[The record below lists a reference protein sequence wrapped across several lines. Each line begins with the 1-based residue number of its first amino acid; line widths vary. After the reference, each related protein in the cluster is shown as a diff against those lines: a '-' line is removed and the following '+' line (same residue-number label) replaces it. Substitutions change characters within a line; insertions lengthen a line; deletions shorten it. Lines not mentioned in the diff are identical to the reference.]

1 MKIFRRSLKRE
12 LAQIA
17 GAVFVTLFTVMAT
30 TQSIRLLGDAASG
43 RLASEA
49 VLALLGFSALNYLP
63 VLLSLTVFMSVLLV
77 VSRQYRD
84 SEMVVWFASGQS
96 LTAWLVP
103 VAGFAAPFVFIIAV
117 LSLGVSPWALSQAER
132 YKERME
138 ARDDAAR
145 ISPGAFK
152 ESAGGER
159 VFFVETIAGDAVNV
173 QNVFISS
180 VEKGRLGVMVSRRG
194 FTEIA
199 ENGDKFL
206 VMVDGRRYEGEP
218 GRLDF
223 RMMDFAR
230 YAVRVQQKSE
240 RAAPEATPKQL
251 TTARLLAE
259 RGNANLGEL
268 LWRIGLPISAATLAM
283 LAIPLAFVN
292 PRVGRSVN
300 LVLALLIYLVYSNC
314 LSITQAWVAQGR
326 VSFDSAWWLVHVAMV
341 LLLLVLFY
349 RRLAVNSVFRA
360 FARA

>member
-1 MKIFRRSLKRE
+1 MIFRRALQRE
-12 LAQIA
+12 LAQVA

-43 RLASEA
+43 KLASEA

-77 VSRQYRD
+77 ISRQYKD

-96 LTAWLVP
+96 LTAWVWP
-103 VAGFAAPFVFIIAV
+103 VLGFAAPFVLIVAV
-117 LSLGVSPWALSQAER
+117 LSLLVSPWANNQAER
-132 YKERME
+132 YKERVE

-145 ISPGAFK
+145 IAPGAFK

-159 VFFVETIAGDAVNV
+159 VFFVESIDGDATNV

-180 VEKGRLGVMVSRRG
+180 VQQGKLGVMVSRRG

-199 ENGDKFL
+199 PNGDKFL
-206 VMVDGRRYEGEP
+206 VMVNGRRYEGDP
-218 GRLDF
+218 GRLDYKL
-223 RMMDFAR
+223 MDFER
-230 YAVRVQQKSE
+230 YSVRVQQKSD
-240 RAAPEATPKQL
+240 RAEPESSPKQL
-251 TTARLLAE
+251 STAQLLLL
-259 RGNANLGEL
+259 RNNPNKGEF
-268 LWRIGLPISAATLAM
+268 LWRIGLPLSALTLAL

-300 LVLALLIYLVYSNC
+300 LLLAFLIYLVYSNC
-314 LSITQAWVAQGR
+314 ISISQAWVAQGR
-326 VSFDSAWWLVHVAMV
+326 VGFHTAWWLVHVAMV
-341 LLLLVLFY
+341 VLLLGLFY

>member
-1 MKIFRRSLKRE
+1 MIFRRALQRE
-12 LAQIA
+12 LTQVA

-43 RLASEA
+43 KLASEA

-77 VSRQYRD
+77 ISRQYKD

-96 LTAWLVP
+96 LTAWVWP
-103 VAGFAAPFVFIIAV
+103 VLGFAAPFVLIVAV
-117 LSLGVSPWALSQAER
+117 LSLLVSPWANNQAER
-132 YKERME
+132 YKERVE

-145 ISPGAFK
+145 IAPGAFK

-159 VFFVETIAGDAVNV
+159 VFFVESIDGDASNV

-180 VEKGRLGVMVSRRG
+180 VEQGRLGVMVSRRG

-199 ENGDKFL
+199 PNGDKFL
-206 VMVDGRRYEGEP
+206 VMVNGRRYEGEP
-218 GRLDF
+218 GRLDYKL
-223 RMMDFAR
+223 MDFER
-230 YAVRVQQKSE
+230 YAVRVQRKSE
-240 RAAPEATPKQL
+240 RAEPETAPKQQS
-251 TTARLLAE
+251 TAQLLML
-259 RGNANLGEL
+259 RSNPNKGEF
-268 LWRIGLPISAATLAM
+268 LWRIGLPLSALTLSL

-300 LVLALLIYLVYSNC
+300 LILAFLIYLVYSN
-314 LSITQAWVAQGR
+314 SISISQAWVAQGR
-326 VSFDSAWWLVHVAMV
+326 VGFHTAWWLVHVAMV
-341 LLLLVLFY
+341 LLLLGLFF
-349 RRLAVNSVFRA
+349 RRLAVNPVFRA

>member
-1 MKIFRRSLKRE
+1 MKIFRGSIKRE
-12 LAQIA
+12 LAQVA
-17 GAVFVTLFTVMAT
+17 GAVFVTLFTVLAT
-30 TQSIRLLGDAASG
+30 TQSIRLLGEAAAG

-49 VLALLGFSALNYLP
+49 VVALLGFSTLGSLP
-63 VLLSLTVFMSVLLV
+63 VLLSLTVFLSVLLV

-96 LTAWLVP
+96 LTAWLAP
-103 VAGFAAPFVFIIAV
+103 VLAFAAPFVILIGA
-117 LSLGVSPWALSQAER
+117 LSLGVSPWAAAQAER
-132 YKERME
+132 YKERLE

-145 ISPGAFK
+145 ITPGAFK

-159 VFFVETIAGDAVNV
+159 VFFVETVAGDEVNV

-180 VEKGRLGVMVSRRG
+180 VERGRSGVMVSRRG

-199 ENGDKFL
+199 ANGDKFL
-206 VMVDGRRYEGEP
+206 VMVDGRRYEGVP

-223 RMMDFAR
+223 RVMDFSR
-230 YAVRVQQKSE
+230 YAVRVQQKADRE
-240 RAAPEATPKQL
+240 APASTPKQL
-251 TTARLLAE
+251 STLTLVTR
-259 RGNANLGEL
+259 RSDANDGEL
-268 LWRIGLPISAATLAM
+268 VWRIGLPLSAATLAM

-326 VSFDSAWWLVHVAMV
+326 IGFASAWWLVHLAMV
-341 LLLLVLFY
+341 ALLLALYY

>member
-1 MKIFRRSLKRE
+1 MIFRRALQRE
-12 LAQIA
+12 LAQVA

-43 RLASEA
+43 KLASEA

-77 VSRQYRD
+77 ISRQYKD
-84 SEMVVWFASGQS
+84 SEMVVWFASGQA
-96 LTAWLVP
+96 LTAWVWP
-103 VAGFAAPFVFIIAV
+103 VLGFAAPFVLIVAV
-117 LSLGVSPWALSQAER
+117 LSLLVSPWANNQAER
-132 YKERME
+132 YKERVE

-145 ISPGAFK
+145 IAPGAFK

-159 VFFVETIAGDAVNV
+159 VFFVESIDGDATNV

-180 VEKGRLGVMVSRRG
+180 VQQGKLGVMVSRRG

-199 ENGDKFL
+199 PNGDKFL
-206 VMVDGRRYEGEP
+206 VMVNGRRYEGDP
-218 GRLDF
+218 GRLDYKL
-223 RMMDFAR
+223 MDFER
-230 YAVRVQQKSE
+230 YSVRVQQKSD
-240 RAAPEATPKQL
+240 RAEPESSPKQL
-251 TTARLLAE
+251 STAELLLL
-259 RGNANLGEL
+259 RNNPNKGEF
-268 LWRIGLPISAATLAM
+268 LWRIGLPLSALTLAL

-300 LVLALLIYLVYSNC
+300 LLLAFLIYLVYSNC
-314 LSITQAWVAQGR
+314 ISISQAWVAQGR
-326 VSFDSAWWLVHVAMV
+326 VGFHTAWWLVHVAMV
-341 LLLLVLFY
+341 VLLLGLFY

>member
-1 MKIFRRSLKRE
+1 MIFRRALQRE
-12 LAQIA
+12 LAQVA

-43 RLASEA
+43 KLASEA

-77 VSRQYRD
+77 ISRQYKD

-96 LTAWLVP
+96 LTAWVWP
-103 VAGFAAPFVFIIAV
+103 VLGFAAPFVLIVAV
-117 LSLGVSPWALSQAER
+117 LSLLVSPWANNQAER
-132 YKERME
+132 YKERVE

-145 ISPGAFK
+145 IAPGAFK

-159 VFFVETIAGDAVNV
+159 VFFVESIDGDASNV

-180 VEKGRLGVMVSRRG
+180 VEQGRLGVMVSRRG

-199 ENGDKFL
+199 PNGDKFL
-206 VMVDGRRYEGEP
+206 VMVNGRRYEGEP
-218 GRLDF
+218 GRLDYKL
-223 RMMDFAR
+223 MDFER
-230 YAVRVQQKSE
+230 YAVRVQRKSE
-240 RAAPEATPKQL
+240 RAEPETAPKQQSTAQLL
-251 TTARLLAE
+251 TLRS
-259 RGNANLGEL
+259 NPNKGEF
-268 LWRIGLPISAATLAM
+268 LWRIGLPLSALTLSL

-300 LVLALLIYLVYSNC
+300 LILAFLIYLVYSN
-314 LSITQAWVAQGR
+314 SISISQAWVAQGR
-326 VSFDSAWWLVHVAMV
+326 VGFHTAWWLVHLAMV
-341 LLLLVLFY
+341 LLLLGLFF
-349 RRLAVNSVFRA
+349 RRLAVNPVFRA